1 MYAPTPDGEVRILN
15 HIRLDRDYNNTA
27 YFATQSAQESYF
39 MSHGPSGL
47 VFTDCMYIRQTRR
60 LRVPVS
66 ADTLCGC
73 NYLMYKNQQYV
84 NKWFYAFIDQ
94 VYYLNDNCSEIE
106 FTIDVMQTYFP
117 ECLIPDCWIERNH
130 IPKAADIVGANRI
143 NESLDIGDYE
153 IESTVRPSD
162 LATDFS
168 VVMFSTFDPADYSKS
183 GGSLNDGM
191 YSALKRTVIGRVQL
205 TQTASGTTN
214 ATWVQDPRPII
225 EDIVQNHADLVDGVV
240 ALILTPTYFEN
251 NASKL
256 FNVTRPIAY
265 SGYTV
270 KNNKLFTAPYLVLYV
285 TSGSAVGKFYQFEE
299 FLATNGAIAQFVI
312 LSDKAPAQSTILAPA
327 NYKCDLR
334 GTGVSDLNYSE
345 MMIDTGFPQCA
356 WVSDAFKT
364 YLAQNQT
371 NIGVTAG
378 MGALQIVGGV
388 ITTVATE
395 GAGAA
400 LGAGM
405 IMSGIGTIMGHV
417 SDMQD
422 KSKRPP
428 EAHGNITG
436 TALYLAGEKTFR
448 AYVMR
453 PRTEYLKVIDDF
465 WEKFGYPIKAI
476 GTPNFNARSH
486 WTYIKTADVAV
497 NPFGAACGDA
507 DDIKKIADI
516 LNKGITFWVHEYEIG
531 DYSLSNT

>member
-47 VFTDCMYIRQTRR
+47 VFTDCMYTRQTRR

-117 ECLIPDCWIERNH
+117 ECLIPNCWIERNH
-130 IPKAADIVGANRI
+130 IPKAQDTIGANRI
-143 NESLDIGDYE
+143 KESLDIGDYE
-153 IESTVRPSD
+153 IESTSVPGD
-162 LATDFS
+162 LGLDWS
-168 VVMFSTFDPADYSKS
+168 VVMFSTFDPADYSAS
-183 GGSLNDGM
+183 GGSLNSGM
-191 YSALKRTVIGRVQL
+191 YSALKRTVIGRVVL

-214 ATWVQDPRPII
+214 ANWVQDPRFVIQ
-225 EDIVQNHADLVDGVV
+225 DLVDHHADKVDGVV
-240 ALILTPTYFEN
+240 ALILAPTYFEN
-251 NASKL
+251 NRAKS
-256 FNVTRPIAY
+256 FTVSRPSTY
-265 SGYTV
+265 TGYTP

-285 TSGSAVGKFYQFEE
+285 TDGNTVGKFYEFEE
-299 FLATNGAIAQFVI
+299 FLASGGATAQFTI
-312 LSDKAPAQSTILAPA
+312 ISDNAPAQTCILAPA

-334 GTGVSDLNYSE
+334 GQGVSDLNYSE
-345 MMIDTGFPQCA
+345 MMMETAFPQCA

-371 NIGVTAG
+371 NIAVSAG
-378 MGALQIVGGV
+378 MGALQIAGGI
-388 ITTVATE
+388 ITTVGTE

-405 IMSGIGTIMGHV
+405 IMSGITQIMGLTA
-417 SDMQD
+417 DLQD
-422 KSKRPP
+422 KSKRAP
-428 EAHGNITG
+428 EAHGNVTG
-436 TALYLAGEKTFR
+436 TGLYLAGEKTFR

-465 WEKFGYPIKAI
+465 WEKFGYPINSI
-476 GTPNFNARSH
+476 GAPNFNARSH
-486 WTYIKTADVAV
+486 WTYIKTADVVV
-497 NPFGAACGDA
+497 NPSGANSGDA
-507 DDIKKIADI
+507 EDIKKIADI
-516 LNKGITFWVHEYEIG
+516 LNRGITFWVHEYEIG
-531 DYSLSNT
+531 DYSLTNS